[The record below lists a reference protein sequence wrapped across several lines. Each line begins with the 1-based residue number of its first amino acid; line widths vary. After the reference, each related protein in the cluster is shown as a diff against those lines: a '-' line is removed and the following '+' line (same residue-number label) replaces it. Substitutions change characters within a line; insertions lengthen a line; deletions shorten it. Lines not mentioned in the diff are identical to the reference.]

1 MLTIITFFFLVG
13 LMKSPAHSTNA
24 NPSGL
29 PGDYGEV
36 VCRYNEKSPKML
48 YIIGVSHRDTLTK
61 LNDDQTPRV
70 QAEVYKIGEWLI
82 QNQGVELVLPEG
94 FFVEGPEK
102 TAEKKVQAGSFP
114 AAPAGR
120 SMAYL
125 EQRFSDDRTFVN
137 AEMLLDE
144 TFPLRLRQVE
154 DGDQYQTVYEDM
166 QRLAGSIGDRKEIS
180 LIQSELHYDQQ
191 RRVATM
197 LQKIPRIIDGE
208 FLEGRVGSK
217 KALFTIG
224 LSHIADI
231 ISYLEEGKITLHS
244 PLFPPVKHKDY
255 VEELSLAKEGFGISV
270 ILPKTLVNDC
280 ETMERKKLKGF

>member
-36 VCRYNEKSPKML
+36 IFQYKEKNPNQL
-48 YIIGVSHRDTLTK
+48 YIIGMGHRDTLTRS
-61 LNDDQTPRV
+61 NGERTSRI
-70 QAEVYKIGEWLI
+70 QAEVYKIGEWVI
-82 QNQGVELVLPEG
+82 RNKGVQLLLPEA
-94 FFVEGPEK
+94 FFAEDLRKTTEK
-102 TAEKKVQAGSFP
+102 G
-114 AAPAGR
+114 GR
-120 SMAYL
+120 SRYLPAVSGAGNMEYL
-125 EQRFSDDRTFVN
+125 ERIFSDDRTFVN
-137 AEMLLDE
+137 AEMLLE
-144 TFPLRLRQVE
+144 ESFPLVLRQVE
-154 DGDQYQTVYEDM
+154 DQNLYQTVYEDI
-166 QRLAGSIGDRKEIS
+166 RLLAGSKEDAEDIS
-180 LIQSELHYDQQ
+180 LIRSELHYDQQ

-197 LQKIPRIIDGE
+197 LQKIPGIIDGE
-208 FLEGRVGSK
+208 FLEGRIDSK

-255 VEELSLAKEGFGISV
+255 VEELSLVKEGFGISV
-270 ILPKTLVNDC
+270 ILPKTLVNGC
-280 ETMERKKLKGF
+280 ETTERNKLKGL